1 MGEANSVTSP
11 LDMPMIMLTILS
23 V

>member
-1 MGEANSVTSP
+1 MREANSVTSP